1 MDNWY
6 RVSILGCS
14 QGVIRSLGS
23 SIIALSLCAGS
34 VLVASA
40 SLAQQIDSDRDR
52 QTAIQTAQ
60 AISQVTGVRINS
72 TESGFYNE
80 SELGT
85 SFTAPGTV
93 LRAPERIYGLEAAID
108 IKPAEN

>member
-6 RVSILGCS
+6 RVSILGFS

-60 AISQVTGVRINS
+60 VISRVTGVRINS
-72 TESGFYNE
+72 TENG
-80 SELGT
+80 LQ
-85 SFTAPGTV
+85 
-93 LRAPERIYGLEAAID
+93 IILEAPTDHNLVPLILPEGKSLVKT
-108 IKPAEN
+108 IQNYQLKIQN